1 VEEGKMN
8 KTGWAVVLIVAVLVV
23 LMIVVPPLVG
33 IAVGHGYYGWGMMG
47 SRMMGGWGF
56 PLMGGL
62 GMLLFWL
69 LVIGGVVWLVQ
80 SAARGAT
87 PAGPSVPLSEGPLD
101 ILKRRYARGE
111 ITKEQ
116 FDEMRHTLDA

>member
-1 VEEGKMN
+1 MSR
-8 KTGWAVVLIVAVLVV
+8 TGWAVVLIVAVLVA

-33 IAVGHGYYGWGMMG
+33 IAVGRGAYGWGMMG
-47 SRMMGGWGF
+47 SHMAGGWGM

-80 SAARGAT
+80 SAGRGAT
-87 PAGPSVPLSEGPLD
+87 SAGPSMPLAEAPLD

-116 FDEMRHTLDA
+116 YEEMRHALDV